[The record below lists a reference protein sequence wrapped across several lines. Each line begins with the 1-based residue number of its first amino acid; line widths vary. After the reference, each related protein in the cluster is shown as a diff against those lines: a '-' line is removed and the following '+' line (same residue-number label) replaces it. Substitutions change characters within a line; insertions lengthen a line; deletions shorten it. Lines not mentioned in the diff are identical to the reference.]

1 MPKDFPFIKYEGI
14 LIIKG
19 NTHLFQLCK
28 HISNNV
34 NSILVWM
41 QCVQKFKIVENNL
54 KQLILLHLAGIICS
68 K

>member
-19 NTHLFQLCK
+19 NIYLFQLCK